1 MNGVGL
7 FKEAVQSKLVDMLS
21 RIRTE
26 SQYFKF
32 VENWSPEFLKSRY
45 PKAFKMMKI
54 IQSNLGLIEGGI
66 MNDVRGEVG
75 GVMDKVGPYAPWVVA
90 GLAVLTA
97 GYFIL
102 KPKEAKPPIVPPAPT
117 VPDPAPPLL

>member
-1 MNGVGL
+1 M
-7 FKEAVQSKLVDMLS
+7 FKEAVQNKLVDMLS

-26 SQYFKF
+26 SQYFRF
-32 VENWSPEFLKSRY
+32 IENWSPEFLKGRY

-54 IQSNLGLIEGGI
+54 IQSNLGLIEGDI

-102 KPKEAKPPIVPPAPT
+102 KPKDEKPPSVPIVIPTEPEAP
-117 VPDPAPPLL
+117 VV